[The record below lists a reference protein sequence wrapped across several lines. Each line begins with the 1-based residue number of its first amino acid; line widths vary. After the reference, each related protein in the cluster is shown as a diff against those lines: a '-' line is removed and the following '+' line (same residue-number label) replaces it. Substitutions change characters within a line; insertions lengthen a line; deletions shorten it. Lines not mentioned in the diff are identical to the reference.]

1 MPHFLV
7 LLYGTDAGAASRRQ
21 AARDAHLGQLK
32 EKVASGKVVF
42 GGRIFDDA
50 QQPIGSFMIAHC
62 ADRTELD
69 AIPTPRERS
78 GRTLTSSQRRLW
90 CRMEKLQP
98 RNGAKAG

>member
-7 LLYGTDAGAASRRQ
+7 LLYDGTDAGAPARRQ

-69 AIPTPRERS
+69 AIIASDPYTTGKVWQNIDVKPA
-78 GRTLTSSQRRLW
+78 QIVV
-90 CRMEKLQP
+90 Q
-98 RNGAKAG
+98 NGNITA